1 MLREISVKRSASLNS
16 RISEY
21 HGHRILFDADQRVL
35 SFMCLQNNRVNEQ
48 NDFFT
53 MAFLFCTNP
62 WLQTRTSRKVCH
74 KQIDRFHENALD
86 VTSRNEIKRDL
97 AKRTNF
103 HYKTFIPIYSSNWGI
118 LHNLIKRHTPWTVVV
133 LKTVN
138 FAEISV
144 FLVNVF

>member
-62 WLQTRTSRKVCH
+62 WLQTRISRKVCH

-86 VTSRNEIKRDL
+86 VTSWNEINVISRKERIFMT
-97 AKRTNF
+97 K
-103 HYKTFIPIYSSNWGI
+103 HSSGFI
-118 LHNLIKRHTPWTVVV
+118 LLIEEYFIT
-133 LKTVN
+133 
-138 FAEISV
+138 
-144 FLVNVF
+144 